1 MSCVS
6 CKNQSSFDRCTN
18 RPLKGLIFCGK
29 HVKVKSPRIWKDVNN
44 LDVKAV
50 HIQKVWRGYSLRKWL
65 VLAGPGVLKRS
76 VCHNDEELVTLE
88 DKQSVNPLD
97 YFAFEENE
105 KVYWFDIRSLS
116 ENCMTKVDP
125 TNPYTRE
132 PISIETRRRLRALCV
147 KRDRNKLENMH
158 NARGSRTVDEII
170 HTTWIN
176 ICQIIIENG
185 FFEMSPLYFV
195 SLNRPQLFIFISILR
210 QDLIAWAAEHTNPK
224 SRRYRYVFWMKR
236 LIDEYSKGMD
246 LPRVSYLTGR
256 VLTAILN
263 DVPNNYPIC
272 FIIMSALH
280 RL

>member
-6 CKNQSSFDRCTN
+6 CKNQTSFDRCTN

-44 LDVKAV
+44 LDSKAV
-50 HIQKVWRGYSLRKWL
+50 RIQKVWRGYSLRQWL
-65 VLAGPGVLKRS
+65 LLAGPGVLKRS
-76 VCHNDEELVTLE
+76 ICHNDEELVTLE
-88 DKQSVNPLD
+88 DKESVNPLD

-158 NARGSRTVDEII
+158 NTRGSRTVDEII

-195 SLNRPQLFIFISILR
+195 SLNRSQLFIFISILR
-210 QDLIAWAAEHTNPK
+210 QDLTAWAAEHTNPK

-263 DVPNNYPIC
+263 DVPNNYPVC